1 MILLVKQGEKSREE
15 LAAKLGVSNLD
26 AAEPVAAEGDGSDPG
41 TLPIYYLPDDE
52 AEGNAAFAQRLEF
65 VKGCL
70 SEGEQLSDRQFGIT
84 VEGHE
89 LFHPNSPVVKATS
102 NLTEYI
108 AIFDEY
114 LYDNGEFRERDILHI
129 VDEPAPELEAILVG
143 NPVAM
148 FLAKEFAKALGKRFA
163 KDLYRQ
169 YIKPDND
176 QSFKDELEKMKT
188 ELRQIVAELFQE
200 SKYEKLEDQLIT
212 ARAWLVG
219 DLSRTLETIAN
230 GDYDEKTLKDLKKQ
244 LQERET
250 QMHDIAS
257 IIEARLPDSALRDC
271 DYITRV
277 KAVLYAATACLRV
290 LLYKELIYI
299 KNLLNNNTSADKKNV
314 DVFLK
319 KAAEQLDHYV
329 EELHTGRLSKI
340 SELTHYDQRTE
351 HLSWSS
357 FFTGCYVYR
366 GEAGYEWRDEF
377 ESKNPNDPFRG
388 PKLHEK
394 FRTSID
400 NTDYRMSPV
409 REAGRAARNKHIE
422 EVELLFNEYI
432 SIPLK
437 GVADEL
443 RATTIEIKAREEL
456 PA

>member
-1 MILLVKQGEKSREE
+1 MILLVKQGEKNREE
-15 LAAKLGVSNLD
+15 LAAKLGVGNLD
-26 AAEPVAAEGDGSDPG
+26 AAEPVAAEGEGPESAN
-41 TLPIYYLPDDE
+41 LPISYLPDAE
-52 AEGNAAFAQRLEF
+52 VEGNAAFAQKLEF
-65 VKGCL
+65 IKGYL
-70 SEGEQLSDRQFGIT
+70 SEGEQLSGHQFGIT
-84 VEGHE
+84 TEGHE
-89 LFHPNSPVVKATS
+89 LLHPNAPVVKATS
-102 NLTEYI
+102 NVTEYI

-114 LYDNGEFRERDILHI
+114 LYDNGEIRERDILH
-129 VDEPAPELEAILVG
+129 VVGEPAPEPKPIRVG

-148 FLAKEFAKALGKRFA
+148 FLAKEFAKALGKRLA

-169 YIKPDND
+169 YIQTDND
-176 QSFKDELEKMKT
+176 QKFKAELEKMKT
-188 ELRQIVAELFQE
+188 ELRQIVAELFQA
-200 SKYEKLEDQLIT
+200 SKYENLEDRLIA

-219 DLSRTLETIAN
+219 DLSRTLETIAD
-230 GDYDEKTLKDLKKQ
+230 GDHDPTTLEDLKKQ

-314 DVFLK
+314 DNFLK

-329 EELHTGRLSKI
+329 EELRTGRLSKI
-340 SELTHYDQRTE
+340 SELTHYDHRTE
-351 HLSWSS
+351 HVSWSS
-357 FFTGCYVYR
+357 FFTSFKVYR

-377 ESKNPNDPFRG
+377 ESNNPNDPFRG

-394 FRTSID
+394 YRTAID
-400 NTDYRMSPV
+400 NTDYRKTPV
-409 REAGRAARNKHIE
+409 REAASEVRKKHIE
-422 EVELLFNEYI
+422 DVKYLFEQYI
-432 SIPLK
+432 ENPLK
-437 GVADEL
+437 AVAEEL
-443 RATTIEIKAREEL
+443 RTTTIEIKTREEP